1 MFSRLAI
8 SDMETHK
15 DLRVWQQSIELVTSI
30 YMITKTFPEEEMFGL
45 VSQMRRAAVS
55 VPSNI
60 AEGYV
65 RGTDREN
72 LHFLRIS
79 SGSMSEVETQLL
91 LSWNLG
97 YISQESYDELS
108 ENLTSVWKQL
118 NALIGSIKK
127 RLSPQE
133 LMSF

>member
-30 YMITKTFPEEEMFGL
+30 YMITKTFPKEEMFGL

-60 AEGYV
+60 AEGYA

-91 LSWNLG
+91 LSLNLG
-97 YISQESYDELS
+97 YLSQESYDELS

-118 NALIGSIKK
+118 NALISSIKK